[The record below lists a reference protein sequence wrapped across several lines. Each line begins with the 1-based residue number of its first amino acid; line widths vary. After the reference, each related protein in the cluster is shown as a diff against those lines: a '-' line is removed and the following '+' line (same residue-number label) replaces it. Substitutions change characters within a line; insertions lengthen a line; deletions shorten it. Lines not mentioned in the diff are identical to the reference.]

1 MQEVSMAT
9 TVFGGWTPD
18 QMRALDSMIYGPK
31 IGLTRDRHPYV
42 SGAVVVDHLNKIT
55 GWRWS
60 SRVVQGPEFMP
71 IKVVKTSGGDR
82 ATLTVWC
89 IVRLTVVTPGG
100 LVIEHDGFG
109 AKTSYA
115 KPGNE
120 HQLFDNTPK
129 MAKTYALRDAAIML
143 GDQFG
148 LSVMRLKEHDEDGQ
162 AVDWRDQATGEQTI
176 WPDLVSAAGGH
187 AFRPRATEIPV
198 DDFDGAAEPAGTG
211 GEDTAPIG
219 GREVL
224 RERAARAFAVLHK
237 AGRTDEATEISK
249 KVLDDAGLNVPGLS
263 AVRWTREQAEQNG
276 ADYVEDATVETLA
289 EALEA
294 AGGGK

>member
-1 MQEVSMAT
+1 MAD

-18 QMRALDSMIYGPK
+18 QMMALDSPIYGPK
-31 IGLTRDRHPYV
+31 IGITRDRHPYV

-60 SRVVQGPEFMP
+60 SRVVQGPNFMP
-71 IKVVKTSGGDR
+71 VKVVKTGKGDR

-89 IVRLTVVTPGG
+89 VVRLTVTTPGG

-115 KPGNE
+115 QVGNE

-148 LSVMRLKEHDEDGQ
+148 LSVMRLKEHDEDGH

-176 WPDLVSAAGGH
+176 WPDLVSASGGH
-187 AFRPRATEIPV
+187 EFRPRPTEIPV
-198 DDFDGAAEPAGTG
+198 DDFDDERPAESQPDEPA
-211 GEDTAPIG
+211 DTAPNV
-219 GREVL
+219 GREAL
-224 RERAARAFAVLHK
+224 LDRAVKAYQALTR
-237 AGRTDEATEISK
+237 AGRTDEAKKIS
-249 KVLDDAGLNVPGLS
+249 AGIVPRLGTM
-263 AVRWTREQAEQNG
+263 RWSREKASEQG
-276 ADYVEDATVETLA
+276 VDYVEDAVIETLA

-294 AGGGK
+294 AAG